1 MARHI
6 DFALAVASGALLAL
20 AFPSFDVSALAWV
33 ALAPLLVALG
43 SGSLWRA
50 FFLGLTTGVV
60 SFVGTLYWITEVM
73 HRFGGLA
80 LWTSVL
86 INAALILYLS
96 LFPALFAV
104 AMRRLMAL
112 AGPNALLAT
121 PCVWVASE
129 LGRMHIFTGFPW
141 VLLGYSQ
148 VGVLPIA
155 QFASLLGVFGLSGL
169 VAFANAA
176 LVLAIGPPRGR
187 HQPGRV
193 ARLAP
198 AVVAIAVLAGIAVWG
213 GGRIASSTLTQEG
226 EAMTF
231 GLVQGNVDQGEKW
244 DPARASGIFH
254 EYLRMTRDAIARG
267 ARVVVWPESSTPFF
281 FEEDKLA
288 AEQIRDIARQSG
300 VSILLG
306 SDQIV
311 RGRPNQYFNSA
322 FMVRPDGETGAI
334 YRKMHLVPFGE
345 YVPLKTLLFFAA
357 PLVEAVSDFSA
368 GEDAV
373 LLPLGTHAVSTAI
386 CYEVVYSDLV
396 RQSVAQGSHLL
407 TTITND
413 AWFGHTS
420 APYQHFAQARMR
432 AIENGRYLVRAA
444 NTGVSGIVDP
454 YGRVLAQSG
463 IFEPAVLVGEAR
475 LLSERTVYTR
485 IGDVF
490 AYASTVATALLLLL
504 LRRRVQ

>member
-1 MARHI
+1 MSRQI
-6 DFALAVASGALLAL
+6 DYALAATSGALLTL
-20 AFPSFDVSALAWV
+20 SFPTFELSALAWV
-33 ALAPLLVALG
+33 ALAPLLVTLG

-50 FFLGLTTGVV
+50 FALGLVTGIVY
-60 SFVGTLYWITEVM
+60 FVGTLYWITLVM
-73 HRFGGLA
+73 HQYGDLA
-80 LWTSVL
+80 MWTAAL
-86 INAALILYLS
+86 INAALVLYLS

-104 AMRRLMAL
+104 VMRRLIGV
-112 AGPNALLAT
+112 AGPTALLAT
-121 PCVWVASE
+121 PFVWVASE

-155 QFASLLGVFGLSGL
+155 QFASVLGVFGLSGL
-169 VAFANAA
+169 VALGNAA
-176 LVLAIGPPRGR
+176 LVLAIGPLRGL
-187 HQPGRV
+187 HQPGPAFRYAPAAVAAASLIGIAMWGSGRV
-193 ARLAP
+193 AA
-198 AVVAIAVLAGIAVWG
+198 A
-213 GGRIASSTLTQEG
+213 TLTREG
-226 EAMTF
+226 QAMTF
-231 GLVQGNVDQGEKW
+231 GLVQGNVDQAEKW
-244 DPARASGIFH
+244 DPARASAIFR
-254 EYLRMTRDAIARG
+254 EYLQMTRDAIARG
-267 ARVVVWPESSTPFF
+267 SQVVVWPESSTPFF
-281 FEEDKLA
+281 FDEDKPA
-288 AEQIRDIARQSG
+288 AEQVRDIARQSQ

-311 RGRPNQYFNSA
+311 RGRPNRYFNSA
-322 FMVRPDGETGAI
+322 FMVRPDGETAAV

-368 GEDAV
+368 GEAAV
-373 LLPLGTHAVSTAI
+373 LLPLGEHAVSTAI

-396 RQSVAQGSHLL
+396 RHSVAAGSHLL

-413 AWFGHTS
+413 AWFGRTS

-454 YGRVLAQSG
+454 YGRVLAQSA
-463 IFEPAVLVGEAR
+463 IFEPAVIVGEAR
-475 LLSERTVYTR
+475 LLSHGTIYTR

-490 AYASTVATALLLLL
+490 AFASTAATGLLLIL